1 MKNKKENWEK
11 TANIANKYGKDGCIS
26 PLKKAIDQL
35 LKSEKRK
42 WEVEQIM
49 AIDKKVL
56 EHLKREQGTDEFY
69 ETIVKPI
76 EKRAR
81 EKLLRPIEKRLI
93 EFEDQLPIRFLAE
106 IYKDLEEIKKD
117 YEKQK
122 TKTSDRSR

>member
-1 MKNKKENWEK
+1 MSKEIENWEK

-26 PLKKAIDQL
+26 PLKEAIDQL
-35 LKSEKRK
+35 LKSGKRK

-56 EHLKREQGTDEFY
+56 EYLKREQGIDEFY

-81 EKLLRPIEKRLI
+81 ERLLRLIEKRLI
-93 EFEDQLPIRFLAE
+93 EFEDQLPVHFLAE
-106 IYKDLEEIKKD
+106 IWKDLEEIKK
-117 YEKQK
+117 E
-122 TKTSDRSR
+122 